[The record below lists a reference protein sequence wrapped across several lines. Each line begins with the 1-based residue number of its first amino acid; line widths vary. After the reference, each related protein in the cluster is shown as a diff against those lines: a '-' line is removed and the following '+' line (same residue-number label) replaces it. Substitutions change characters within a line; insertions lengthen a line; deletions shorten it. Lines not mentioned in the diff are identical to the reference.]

1 MNRRRLLARL
11 TRGAVR
17 NVAFADMMNLVEGFG
32 FSLVRVSG
40 SHHIFGRTGIPKTI
54 NLQPDRG
61 DAMPYQIRQ
70 FLRLV
75 ERHRL
80 TLEDEE

>member
-61 DAMPYQIRQ
+61 DAKPYQIRQ

>member
-17 NVAFADMMNLVEGFG
+17 NVAFADMINLVEGFG

-61 DAMPYQIRQ
+61 DAKPYQIRQ